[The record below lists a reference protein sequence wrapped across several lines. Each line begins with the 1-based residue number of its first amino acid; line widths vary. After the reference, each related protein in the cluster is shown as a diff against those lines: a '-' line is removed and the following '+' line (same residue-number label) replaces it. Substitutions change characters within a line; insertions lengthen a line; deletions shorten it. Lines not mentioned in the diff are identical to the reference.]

1 MNHFVHAVFVA
12 MTVLL
17 PIIGNAEDSTVFNH
31 LDTDKSGHVSKD
43 ELLKADL
50 VVVTDA
56 KGQQKVAHRDL
67 LKQGEAAAMTEEQ
80 KQRLFTHLDEDKSG
94 YVTWKEWS
102 RASPDGFVLFR
113 F

>member
-1 MNHFVHAVFVA
+1 MNHMLRYAVVV

-17 PIIGNAEDSTVFNH
+17 PVIGNAEDRTVFNRM
-31 LDTDKSGHVSKD
+31 DADKGGDISRE

-50 VVVTDA
+50 GLVTTPNGQKQVV
-56 KGQQKVAHRDL
+56 HRDL

-80 KQRLFTHLDEDKSG
+80 KQRLFNQLDEDKNG